1 MPSRFQGGS
10 GGMAKY
16 SKIAILFHW
25 LIAILIAANVLLA
38 NLAEDLPR
46 AARAAYMSPHKAV
59 GISILLLSVGR
70 ILWRL
75 ANRPPAQPESVAGWQ
90 ARAGL
95 AAHISFYILMI
106 AMPLTGWLMIGA
118 RGKAA
123 PVDFFGL
130 FTLDLS
136 IGKNEMLAGLGN
148 ETHEILA
155 TVLLVLIALHVLGA
169 LKHQFV
175 DKLPF
180 IQRMWP

>member
-1 MPSRFQGGS
+1 MPSRLIGGRD
-10 GGMAKY
+10 GMTKY

-25 LIAILIAANVLLA
+25 LIAILIAANILLA

-46 AARAAYMSPHKAV
+46 AARAAYMSPHKAI
-59 GISILLLSVGR
+59 GLSILLLSVGR

-75 ANRPPAQPESVAGWQ
+75 GHRPPPQPDKVAGWQ
-90 ARAGL
+90 AKAGL
-95 AAHISFYILMI
+95 AAHISFYVLMILM
-106 AMPLTGWLMIGA
+106 PVTGWLMIGA

-123 PVDFFGL
+123 LVDFFGL
-130 FTLDLS
+130 FTVDVA
-136 IGKNEMLAGLGN
+136 IGKNDMLAGLGN
-148 ETHEILA
+148 EAHEILA
-155 TVLLVLIALHVLGA
+155 TVLLVLIGLHVLGA